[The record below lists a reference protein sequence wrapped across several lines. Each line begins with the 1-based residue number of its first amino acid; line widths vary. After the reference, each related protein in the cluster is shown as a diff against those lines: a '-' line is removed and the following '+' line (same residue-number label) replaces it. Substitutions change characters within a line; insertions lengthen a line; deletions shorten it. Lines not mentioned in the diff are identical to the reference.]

1 MSRKYYE
8 LSSIMHEKYAE
19 AIKELKCAT
28 EIDNIQEIKSSFHN
42 LKLTNQDAIDT
53 SQLYISKCL
62 PGVKL

>member
-1 MSRKYYE
+1 
-8 LSSIMHEKYAE
+8 MHEKYAE